1 MANRHRARRKPEEAE
16 VNMTPMLDI
25 VFILLIFF
33 IVTATFIRESGF
45 DVTKPDDSDQPPPTE
60 RRAAVLVQLDK
71 NSDIFIER
79 RRIDVRSVRSAIE
92 AKIAEDPQTV
102 VVVQAHEDA
111 NTGTMTSVMDQARLA
126 RAPVSVTKLDSA
138 AAQAAGIY

>member
-1 MANRHRARRKPEEAE
+1 MVKRHRARRKQEEAE

-33 IVTATFIRESGF
+33 IVTATFIREQGF
-45 DVTKPDDSDQPPPTE
+45 DVTKPDDTDEPQNLE

-71 NSDIFIER
+71 NSNIIIER
-79 RRIDVRSVRSAIE
+79 RKIDVRSVRAAIE

-102 VVVQAHEDA
+102 VVVQVHEDA
-111 NTGTMTSVMDQARLA
+111 ETGVMTNVMDQARMA
-126 RAPVSVTKLDSA
+126 RAPVSVTKLDAA
-138 AAQAAGIY
+138 AAQAAGIR